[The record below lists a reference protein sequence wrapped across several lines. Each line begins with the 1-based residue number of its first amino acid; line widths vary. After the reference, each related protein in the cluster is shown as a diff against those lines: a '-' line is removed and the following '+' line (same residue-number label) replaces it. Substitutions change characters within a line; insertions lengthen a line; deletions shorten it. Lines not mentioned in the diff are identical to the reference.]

1 MDTIACEI
9 ATNEKMLD
17 DNIGCIITKDMNNC
31 KKFVLLTNIFLKIC
45 FMFIVCPFE

>member
-1 MDTIACEI
+1 MNDVQWSNKTYYPIKMDTIACEI

-31 KKFVLLTNIFLKIC
+31 KKIC
-45 FMFIVCPFE
+45 FSY